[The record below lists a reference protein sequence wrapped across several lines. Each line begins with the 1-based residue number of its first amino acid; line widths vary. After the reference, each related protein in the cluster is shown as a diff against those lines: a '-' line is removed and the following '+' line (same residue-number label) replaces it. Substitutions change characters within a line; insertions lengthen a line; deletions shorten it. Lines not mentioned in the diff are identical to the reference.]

1 MEAISRTAWNNN
13 EVSIKA
19 LQKKVKI
26 EEREK
31 GKSRAIC
38 KRKKLMCKRN
48 SDYVYLRSPAFRIL
62 LVPRLLC
69 QFKYELQRN
78 VYYRT
83 TWFAYFFVYIYY
95 LFFILIF
102 INSRSSPSSLGSDSF
117 SRAAGMY
124 NNCLHA
130 MQIREGYL
138 PWVSRPNVDYLTWI
152 N

>member
-19 LQKKVKI
+19 TKESKDWR
-26 EEREK
+26 ERREK
-31 GKSRAIC
+31 AVPFAKE
-38 KRKKLMCKRN
+38 KKLMCKRN
-48 SDYVYLRSPAFRIL
+48 SDYVPAFSRISYSSCA
-62 LVPRLLC
+62 PTFMSI
-69 QFKYELQRN
+69 QARN
-78 VYYRT
+78 CSATST
-83 TWFAYFFVYIYY
+83 TGHDLHTFLYIYY

-102 INSRSSPSSLGSDSF
+102 INSRSSLSSVGSDSF
-117 SRAAGMY
+117 SRGAARMY